1 MDRRAFLKIAGMGSV
16 AFAAGCSAKTE
27 KTLYSLVKAPDDMVT
42 GKEAWYAGTCRE
54 CPAGCGILAKQRE
67 GRVIKLEGNPLHP
80 VNRGALCMRGQAALQ
95 AVYNPDR
102 LLRPRIKTTDGWKEI
117 SFTEA
122 EQLLGRKAAAAK
134 GKGRRRTRLLSEVV
148 GAPLRE
154 LLGDVVY
161 QWRTGDPLYFE
172 PFAHEALRAAHQ
184 KVLGLDAL
192 PTYRLEAADLILSF
206 GADFLETWLSPVEYA
221 RRFKQM
227 HAIDEGHKGR
237 FVHLSPY
244 QSMTAANADRWHCIR
259 PGSETRLLLALI
271 GHCLEQGKGTDL
283 PRKVREQLT
292 ETVST
297 VDIYNAAA
305 SAGLNPGSLSVLAE
319 HLVKAER
326 PLILGGGSG
335 SAGPGSDETELAALM
350 LNLVLDPN
358 LSRIDFNRRQNL
370 ESASPRTAVNALVE
384 DMVKGKTRLLLI
396 NNCNPVYSL
405 PRGTELARALDN
417 SKCFV
422 VCFSNFMDDTA
433 THADLVFPVQMA
445 LETWD
450 AYNGKVG
457 TISLMQP
464 AMGKRHQIPSFGDV
478 LLKTAFPEQSAAD
491 YQAWLLDWL
500 GTRGKVT
507 DMQTW
512 INAIQAGGLFETD
525 TGEDRPVDIHR
536 SVFSALDD
544 LAKAARPDPVS
555 ADRIT
560 LATAPSIRFFDGR
573 GANRP
578 WLCEVPDPLT
588 KVAWQSPVILH
599 PDAMNTLG
607 VAQGD
612 VVRLHTDTAD
622 LEAPVY
628 ASEAQHPDL
637 AVMTM
642 GQGHTAYG
650 RYAQGQGANPTSL
663 MKSDTSASGQP
674 VTMRALKAIAAT
686 GQRLKLAHTDGSRT
700 QYGRKIALSTSIEND
715 HKNGHG
721 ETSGNSH
728 EASTHEPGLTMETF
742 PLTLPLPEGYDER
755 RDIYPPHAHEG
766 YRWGMVVDLDR
777 CIGCGACSTACYAE
791 NNIGIVGEER
801 ITEGR
806 EMAWLRIERYLAP
819 QDPTRITF
827 FPLMC
832 QHCDNAPCEPVCPVY
847 APHHGKEGLNNQI
860 YNRCIG
866 TRFCAQNC
874 PYKARRFN
882 WFDWERPSPLEE
894 QLNPNVTVR
903 IKGVMEKCSFCV
915 QRIKTA
921 HGVAKDEVRRIRDG
935 EIQPACVQTCP
946 TGALVFGD
954 LSDKKSRVR
963 RMVDDPRAYQAM
975 GYLNIKPAV
984 IYLKKVI
991 QEI

>member
-16 AFAAGCSAKTE
+16 VFAAGCSAKPE
-27 KTLYSLVKAPDDMVT
+27 KTLYSLVRAPDDMVT

-54 CPAGCGILAKQRE
+54 CPAGCGVLAKQRE
-67 GRVIKLEGNPLHP
+67 GRVVKLEGNPLHP
-80 VNRGALCMRGQAALQ
+80 VNRGTLCMRGQAALQ

-102 LLRPRIKTTDGWKEI
+102 LLRPRIKAADGWKEI
-117 SFTEA
+117 GFAEA

-134 GKGRRRTRLLSEVV
+134 GKGRRGTRLVSEVV
-148 GAPLRE
+148 GAPMRE

-161 QWRTGDPLYFE
+161 QWRTGEPLYFE
-172 PFAHEALRAAHQ
+172 PFAHEALRAAHR
-184 KVLGLDAL
+184 KVLGVDAL
-192 PTYRLEAADLILSF
+192 PTYHLEAADLLVSF

-227 HAIDEGHKGR
+227 HALDHGHKGG
-237 FVHLSPY
+237 FIHLSPY
-244 QSMTAANADRWHCIR
+244 QSLTAANADRWHCIR
-259 PGSETRLLLALI
+259 PGSETMLLLALM
-271 GHCLEQGKGTDL
+271 GHCLEQGKGSAL
-283 PRKVREQLT
+283 PRKVIKPLT
-292 ETVST
+292 EAVSG
-297 VDIYNAAA
+297 VDVYMAAA
-305 SAGLNPGSLSVLAE
+305 AAGVNPAALSGLADR
-319 HLVKAER
+319 LVSAER

-335 SAGPGSDETELAALM
+335 SAGGGSDETELAALM
-350 LNLVLDPN
+350 LNLVLDPE
-358 LSRIDFNRRQNL
+358 LSRIDFNQRQNL
-370 ESASPRTAVNALVE
+370 ESASPRTAINSLVDDVVN
-384 DMVKGKTRLLLI
+384 GKTKLLLV
-396 NNCNPVYSL
+396 NNCNPVYAL
-405 PRGTELARALDN
+405 PRGAELARALDDG
-417 SKCFV
+417 KCFT

-433 THADLVFPVQMA
+433 AHADLVFPVQMA

-450 AYNGKVG
+450 AYDGKAG
-457 TISLMQP
+457 LFSLMQP
-464 AMGKRHQIPSFGDV
+464 AMGKRHPVPSLGDV

-491 YQAWLLDWL
+491 YQTWLLNWL
-500 GTRGKVT
+500 GKRGGVS

-512 INAIQAGGLFETD
+512 IGALQAGGLFDQAASKE
-525 TGEDRPVDIHR
+525 GPVDIHR
-536 SVFSALDD
+536 SAISAIDD
-544 LAKAARPDPVS
+544 LAKADRLEPAMG
-555 ADRIT
+555 DRIT
-560 LATAPSIRFFDGR
+560 LAAAPSIRFFDGR

-599 PDAMNTLG
+599 PDAMNAMG

-612 VVRLHTDTAD
+612 VVRMHTATAD
-622 LEAPVY
+622 VEAPVY

-637 AVMTM
+637 ALMAM
-642 GQGHTAYG
+642 GQGHQAYG
-650 RYAQGQGANPTSL
+650 RYAEGRGGNPTTL
-663 MKSDTSASGQP
+663 LKNDTTPSGQP
-674 VTMRALKAIAAT
+674 VTLKRLKAIVAT
-686 GQRLKLAHTDGSRT
+686 GERIRLAHTDGSRS
-700 QYGRKIALSTSIEND
+700 QYGRKIALSTSIEKD
-715 HKNGHG
+715 HHTGHKAG
-721 ETSGNSH
+721 EH
-728 EASTHEPGLTMETF
+728 APGLTMETF
-742 PLTLPLPEGYDER
+742 PLTLPLPEGYDEA

-791 NNIGIVGEER
+791 NNIGVVGEAR

-806 EMAWLRIERYLAP
+806 EMAWLRIERYLDP

-882 WFDWERPSPLEE
+882 WFDWQRPSPLEE

-903 IKGVMEKCSFCV
+903 SKGVMEKCSFCV
-915 QRIKTA
+915 QRIKSA
-921 HGVAKDEVRRIRDG
+921 HGVAKDEKRRIRDG

-954 LSDKKSRVR
+954 LSDRKSQVR
-963 RMVDDPRAYQAM
+963 QMVDDPRAYQAL

-984 IYLKKVI
+984 IYLKKVV